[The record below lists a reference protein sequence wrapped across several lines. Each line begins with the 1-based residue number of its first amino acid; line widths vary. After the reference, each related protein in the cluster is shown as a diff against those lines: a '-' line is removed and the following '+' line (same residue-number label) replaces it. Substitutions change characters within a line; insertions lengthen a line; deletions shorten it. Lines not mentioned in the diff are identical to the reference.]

1 MATMNDLNCN
11 IRWNTRD
18 CEVDG
23 RYGYF
28 HTWEQ
33 YSEIIPPSLL
43 KGGHSGGVVS
53 GIFGIV
59 EFPEGIER
67 VNPDEIKFIDQDHAD
82 LVIMSNH
89 MKELKEKKDGNC
101 ETV

>member
-1 MATMNDLNCN
+1 MNNQNWSIC
-11 IRWNTRD
+11 WATRD

-43 KGGHSGGVVS
+43 KGGHSGGVVA
-53 GIFGIV
+53 GVFGIV

-67 VNPDEIKFIDQDHAD
+67 VDPVKIKFVDQEHAD
-82 LVIMSNH
+82 LVVMSDY
-89 MKELKEKKDGNC
+89 MKEVKEKNDGSSSA
-101 ETV
+101 V

>member
-1 MATMNDLNCN
+1 M
-11 IRWNTRD
+11 R
-18 CEVDG
+18 
-23 RYGYF
+23 
-28 HTWEQ
+28 WEQ

-67 VNPDEIKFIDQDHAD
+67 VDPSKIKFIDQEHAD
-82 LVIMSNH
+82 LVVMNNY
-89 MKELKEKKDGNC
+89 MKELKEKNNG
-101 ETV
+101 EREEV

>member
-1 MATMNDLNCN
+1 MNNQNWN
-11 IRWNTRD
+11 IRWTTRD

-43 KGGHSGGVVS
+43 KGGHSGGVVA
-53 GIFGIV
+53 GVFGIV

-67 VNPDEIKFIDQDHAD
+67 VDPVKIKFVDREHAD
-82 LVIMSNH
+82 LVVMSNY
-89 MKELKEKKDGNC
+89 MKEVKEKNDGSSA
-101 ETV
+101 V

>member
-1 MATMNDLNCN
+1 MSVKSCNDEWK
-11 IRWNTRD
+11 IRL

-43 KGGHSGGVVS
+43 KGGHSGGVVA
-53 GIFGIV
+53 GVFAIV
-59 EFPEGIER
+59 EFQEGVER
-67 VNPDEIKFIDQDHAD
+67 VEPTKLKFIDAVHDNV
-82 LVIMSNH
+82 LETNLYFNGP
-89 MKELKEKKDGNC
+89 EEKNND
-101 ETV
+101 

>member
-1 MATMNDLNCN
+1 MT
-11 IRWNTRD
+11 NTNVVMKCETRL
-18 CEVDG
+18 CEVNG

-43 KGGHSGGVVS
+43 KGGHSGGVIAS
-53 GIFGIV
+53 IFAII

-67 VNPDEIKFIDQDHAD
+67 VEPTKVKFIDAIHDD
-82 LVIMSNH
+82 ILEVNLYMNGP
-89 MKELKEKKDGNC
+89 EEKNG
-101 ETV
+101 